1 MIDSVSDN
9 TKATL
14 LLCAP
19 LLIGKNTPM
28 VDLLKPSEYNQ
39 LALWLHENKWQP
51 ADLLNEKSNEI
62 IKVCPLINP
71 ARLTALLGRGF
82 QLSQALDQWASR
94 SIWVVSRADGAYP
107 KHFKKILGREN
118 SPILV
123 YACGNSELA
132 NGGGLAVVGSR
143 KVTNDLLA
151 YTRQVGHNS
160 ATNQEQIISGGA
172 KGVDLA
178 AMLGALEAGG
188 NVVGVLAD
196 SLSRASIQR
205 EFRQG
210 LMENRLLLLSHVDPN
225 AGFNVG
231 MAMQRNKYIYALA
244 GRALVVNSDLKK
256 GGTWS
261 GAVEQLT
268 KYHFV
273 PVYVRSVGEP
283 TPALSALQA
292 MGAKPWETP
301 AETIEPQSQVNEVLD
316 LFDAPQDTKTET
328 LPITDHPTATLS
340 LADQLFNHA
349 STLILQLLVI
359 QPRKEKELAEA
370 LGLVNSQLKQWLQ
383 RLETNGLIEKQKTLY
398 YIVNNRL
405 I

>member
-1 MIDSVSDN
+1 M
-9 TKATL
+9 
-14 LLCAP
+14 
-19 LLIGKNTPM
+19 
-28 VDLLKPSEYNQ
+28 
-39 LALWLHENKWQP
+39 
-51 ADLLNEKSNEI
+51 
-62 IKVCPLINP
+62 
-71 ARLTALLGRGF
+71 
-82 QLSQALDQWASR
+82 
-94 SIWVVSRADGAYP
+94 
-107 KHFKKILGREN
+107 
-118 SPILV
+118 

-132 NGGGLAVVGSR
+132 NGGGLAVLGSR

-160 ATNQEQIISGGA
+160 AANQEQIISGGA

-292 MGAKPWETP
+292 MGAMPWETP
-301 AETIEPQSQVNEVLD
+301 VENITPKSQVNAVLD
-316 LFDAPQDTKTET
+316 LFD
-328 LPITDHPTATLS
+328 
-340 LADQLFNHA
+340 
-349 STLILQLLVI
+349 V
-359 QPRKEKELAEA
+359 
-370 LGLVNSQLKQWLQ
+370 
-383 RLETNGLIEKQKTLY
+383 
-398 YIVNNRL
+398 
-405 I
+405 